1 MPNFDKIFKSPKLK
15 EELIVE
21 RTGMNRSMLQN
32 FEEFVLDSL
41 RNCNSFFDVCT
52 HIKYLVAK
60 EYQGVWQCI
69 VYKKFFANL
78 IVEHSKSKYVLFSIS
93 DLRIFIFGSD

>member
-1 MPNFDKIFKSPKLK
+1 MPNFEKIFKSPKLK
-15 EELIVE
+15 QELIVE
-21 RTGMNRSMLQN
+21 KTGMDRLMLQS
-32 FEEFVLDSL
+32 FEEIVLDSL

-60 EYQGVWQCI
+60 KYQGVWQCI

-78 IVEHSKSKYVLFSIS
+78 IIEHSKCKYVLFSIS
-93 DLRIFIFGSD
+93 DLRIIIFESD